1 LGKASYVGFENYA
14 KLFQDGDFWNSLWV
28 TIQYVLWNIPIQTVL
43 AMIVALLSLVVL
55 DPAIGLRSLNFLTTT
70 ELAMPFIACVNT
82 WKFMGY
88 TALIIFAGLQGI
100 PREIDE
106 AAMIDGAAGW
116 TAFRKITLPLLRPV
130 LAFVVITSVIGSF
143 QVYDTVAVATRG
155 GPVNATWVMNF
166 FIYKNA
172 FESYRMGYAT
182 AASITATNYMRVL
195 GLIDS
200 ETAVKLGGSG
210 QKINFFGFVF
220 NSIVVSTVV
229 TLSQVLFSAAGP
241 YVSALMAPALLMTP
255 FAVFFLRQFFLGIN
269 RELEEAA
276 FLDGAGKLRT
286 SSRSSSPSAAPRS
299 PPSRSSPSSINGT
312 TACGR

>member
-1 LGKASYVGFENYA
+1 MAFGFILPSLIGFLVFFAWPLVRGLQLTFTDWNLLGKASYVGFENYA

-28 TIQYVLWNIPIQTVL
+28 TVQYVLWNIPLQTVL
-43 AMIVALLSLVVL
+43 AMIIALIMARLKFSTMLRGALMLPWLLPNVVVALLALVVL
-55 DPAIGLRSLNFLTTT
+55 DPAIGIVNEALKAIGLRSLNFLTTT
-70 ELAMPFIACVNT
+70 ELAMPSIACVNT

-182 AASITATNYMRVL
+182 AASIILFVILLGVGFLQIRMMR
-195 GLIDS
+195 
-200 ETAVKLGGSG
+200 
-210 QKINFFGFVF
+210 
-220 NSIVVSTVV
+220 
-229 TLSQVLFSAAGP
+229 AGE
-241 YVSALMAPALLMTP
+241 S
-255 FAVFFLRQFFLGIN
+255 
-269 RELEEAA
+269 
-276 FLDGAGKLRT
+276 D
-286 SSRSSSPSAAPRS
+286 
-299 PPSRSSPSSINGT
+299 
-312 TACGR
+312 

>member
-1 LGKASYVGFENYA
+1 MALAFILPSLVGFLIFFAWPLVRGLQLSFTDWNLLGKASYVGFENYA

-28 TIQYVLWNIPIQTVL
+28 TVQYVLWNIPIQTVL
-43 AMIVALLSLVVL
+43 AMIIALIMARLKASTLLRGALMLPWLLPNVVVALLALVVL
-55 DPAIGLRSLNFLTTT
+55 DPAIGIVNEGLKAIGLRSLNFLTTT
-70 ELAMPFIACVNT
+70 ELAMPSIAFVNT

-172 FESYRMGYAT
+172 FEGYRLGYAT
-182 AASITATNYMRVL
+182 AASIILFAILLGVGFLQIRMMR
-195 GLIDS
+195 
-200 ETAVKLGGSG
+200 
-210 QKINFFGFVF
+210 
-220 NSIVVSTVV
+220 
-229 TLSQVLFSAAGP
+229 AGE
-241 YVSALMAPALLMTP
+241 S
-255 FAVFFLRQFFLGIN
+255 
-269 RELEEAA
+269 
-276 FLDGAGKLRT
+276 D
-286 SSRSSSPSAAPRS
+286 
-299 PPSRSSPSSINGT
+299 
-312 TACGR
+312 